1 MKTVKPNHRTA
12 PLGVLLVAGLPEDQA
27 AIAASHLTT
36 PAVIR
41 EAFIAEVAGRM
52 RPAVLMAL
60 AERLSIL
67 K

>member
-1 MKTVKPNHRTA
+1 MNACKPNPRTA

-60 AERLSIL
+60 AERLSTL

>member
-1 MKTVKPNHRTA
+1 MNAFKPNPRTA
-12 PLGVLLVAGLPEDQA
+12 HLGVLLVAGLPEDQA

-41 EAFIAEVAGRM
+41 EAFIGEVAGRM

-60 AERLSIL
+60 AERLSML

>member
-1 MKTVKPNHRTA
+1 MKALKLNHRTT
-12 PLGVLLVAGLPEDQA
+12 PLGVLLVNYLPEEQA
-27 AIAASHLTT
+27 AIAASHLPTA
-36 PAVIR
+36 AVVR

-60 AERLSIL
+60 AERLSMI